1 MATAGDRL
9 TGRRAL
15 ALFVAVSFLLALGG
29 VLFLRHAQGSVR
41 REKFEDLAS
50 IGRIKAE
57 AIAAWRDERRNDA
70 AELAE
75 SPFFRRAAGG
85 LLAPSATPALR
96 ADMEAR
102 LDVARRLCNGT
113 TVFVAT
119 PEGRVLASAGAL
131 PVVDATTLAELRQAV
146 TERRPFLGDFFRPGG
161 AGPPALDAV
170 AAVADGN
177 ARTVLV
183 LRIDPGRYLDPL
195 IQRWPVPSASAE
207 TLLVERRDGDALF
220 LNGLHFRPDA
230 ALTLRQP
237 LSKTTLPAA
246 QAAMG
251 RTGPFEG
258 LDYRGMPILADLR
271 PIPGSPW
278 FLVAKVDRSEILAGL
293 GRETVTVLAAVLGLV
308 LLSGL
313 GVGYLYK
320 SLGKRTFE
328 RLYEA
333 ERERREATEELAATL
348 RGIGDAVLAT
358 DANGRVRIMNSVAE
372 ALTGWSEGEAK
383 GRPLEEVFRIVNEPT
398 RAAAESP
405 VARVLRE
412 GRVVGFA
419 NHTLLLA
426 RDGREIPIA
435 DSGAPVRDE
444 AGRITGVVLIF
455 RDQTNERQARNALEA
470 SERRFALFMRHLPAV
485 AVIRDLEG
493 RYAYM
498 NEAWERA
505 MGLRREDY
513 LDKSPFDCFPREDA
527 ERLIAGDRRLAE
539 SGESQAVEV
548 ELHHVSG
555 PRWWLVNRF
564 ALHDEGDRP
573 THVAALYVDI
583 TERRRAEQAV
593 KESEERYRDLVEN
606 ASDLICTHDLKGVLL
621 SVNAAVEQALGFATE
636 ELVGRSLR
644 DLLPPDG
651 RHEFDA
657 YVATIAR
664 DGVAAGMMKLVT
676 RAGVVR
682 YWEYRNTL
690 RTEDVGA
697 PVVRGMARDVTEQV
711 LAKRALRASEEKYRA
726 ILANMEESYYEVDT
740 AGNLTFFNDSLCR
753 LLGYPRE
760 QLMGMNDREYTDA
773 ENAKRLY
780 RTFNTVYQTGEP
792 ARGFDWEIIRRDGTK
807 RITEA
812 SVSLMRDFSNR
823 PVGFRGLVRDITEHR
838 RAEEEKDK
846 LEEHLRQAQKLE
858 SIGRLAG
865 GVAHD
870 FNNMLNIITI
880 YAELALGKLRGADPL
895 RRDLEEILKAASR
908 SADLTR
914 QLLAFARKQLVTPRV
929 LDLNLALSEMG
940 RMLVRLIGEDITFTF
955 KPDENLWPVRIDPVQ
970 VDQILANLA
979 VNARDAMG
987 GPGRVLME
995 TANAT
1000 LGEGYRDTHS
1010 YAAPGD
1016 YVLLAFSDTGHGMNA
1031 DTVSQVFDPF
1041 FTTKGKLGT
1050 GLGLATVYGIVK
1062 QNGGLINVDS
1072 EPGKGT
1078 TFKIYLPRWTGEGQ
1092 PAPPARE
1099 ALGARGSETVLV
1111 AEDEEAILRLA
1122 ERILASHGYRVLA
1135 AAAPGDALL
1144 LAEQHREPIHL
1155 LLTDVVMPVMNGKE
1169 LYERIRATRPELK
1182 VLYMSGY
1189 TADVIAHRG
1198 IVEDGVAFL
1207 QKPFTI
1213 TGLLAAIRRTL
1224 A

>member
-9 TGRRAL
+9 TRTRAKV
-15 ALFVAVSFLLALGG
+15 LFAVVSILVVLGG
-29 VLFLRHAQGSVR
+29 VLILRYAQGSVR
-41 REKFEDLAS
+41 RGTFEDL
-50 IGRIKAE
+50 
-57 AIAAWRDERRNDA
+57 
-70 AELAE
+70 
-75 SPFFRRAAGG
+75 
-85 LLAPSATPALR
+85 T
-96 ADMEAR
+96 
-102 LDVARRLCNGT
+102 VA
-113 TVFVAT
+113 
-119 PEGRVLASAGAL
+119 
-131 PVVDATTLAELRQAV
+131 
-146 TERRPFLGDFFRPGG
+146 
-161 AGPPALDAV
+161 
-170 AAVADGN
+170 
-177 ARTVLV
+177 
-183 LRIDPGRYLDPL
+183 
-195 IQRWPVPSASAE
+195 
-207 TLLVERRDGDALF
+207 
-220 LNGLHFRPDA
+220 
-230 ALTLRQP
+230 
-237 LSKTTLPAA
+237 
-246 QAAMG
+246 
-251 RTGPFEG
+251 
-258 LDYRGMPILADLR
+258 
-271 PIPGSPW
+271 
-278 FLVAKVDRSEILAGL
+278 
-293 GRETVTVLAAVLGLV
+293 LGLV
-308 LLSGL
+308 FLAGL
-313 GVGYLYK
+313 GVGYLY
-320 SLGKRTFE
+320 
-328 RLYEA
+328 
-333 ERERREATEELAATL
+333 
-348 RGIGDAVLAT
+348 
-358 DANGRVRIMNSVAE
+358 
-372 ALTGWSEGEAK
+372 
-383 GRPLEEVFRIVNEPT
+383 
-398 RAAAESP
+398 
-405 VARVLRE
+405 
-412 GRVVGFA
+412 
-419 NHTLLLA
+419 
-426 RDGREIPIA
+426 
-435 DSGAPVRDE
+435 
-444 AGRITGVVLIF
+444 
-455 RDQTNERQARNALEA
+455 QTNERQARNALEA

-485 AVIRDLEG
+485 AVIRDMDG

-513 LDKSPFDCFPREDA
+513 LGKSPFDCFPREDA
-527 ERLIAGDRRLAE
+527 ERLIADDRRLAE
-539 SGESQAVEV
+539 SGESQAVEI
-548 ELHHVSG
+548 ELHHASG
-555 PRWWLVNRF
+555 SRWWLVNRF
-564 ALHDEGDRP
+564 PLHAEGDRP

-583 TERRRAEQAV
+583 TERKLAEQAL

-606 ASDLICTHDLKGVLL
+606 ARDLICTHDLKGVLL
-621 SVNAAVEQALGFATE
+621 SVNATVEQALGFATGD
-636 ELVGRSLR
+636 LVGRSLR

-664 DGVAAGMMKLVT
+664 DGVAAGTMKLVT
-676 RAGVVR
+676 RAGAIR

-690 RTEDVGA
+690 RTEDVEA

-726 ILANMEESYYEVDT
+726 ILANMEESYYEADT

-760 QLMGMNDREYTDA
+760 QLMGMNDRTYTDA
-773 ENAKRLY
+773 ESAKKLY
-780 RTFNTVYQTGEP
+780 RTFNAVYQTGEP
-792 ARGFDWEIIRRDGTK
+792 ARGFDWEIIRKDGTK
-807 RITEA
+807 RIIEA
-812 SVSLMRDFSNR
+812 SVSLMRDLSNR
-823 PVGFRGLVRDITEHR
+823 PTGFRGLVRDITEHR
-838 RAEEEKDK
+838 RTEEEKDK

-880 YAELALGKLRGADPL
+880 YAELALGKLGGGDPL
-895 RRDLEEILKAASR
+895 RRDLEEILKAAGR

-929 LDLNLALSEMG
+929 LDLNLAVSEMG
-940 RMLVRLIGEDITFTF
+940 KMLVRLIGEDIDFTF
-955 KPDENLWPVRIDPVQ
+955 KPGENLWPVKIDPVQ

-979 VNARDAMG
+979 VNARDAMD
-987 GPGRVLME
+987 GPGRVVME

-1031 DTVSQVFDPF
+1031 DTVGQVFDPF

-1078 TFKIYLPRWTGEGQ
+1078 TFKIYLPRWTGEAQ
-1092 PAPPARE
+1092 PAPPVRE
-1099 ALGARGSETVLV
+1099 ALGPRGSETVLI

-1144 LAEQHREPIHL
+1144 LAEQHREPVHL
-1155 LLTDVVMPVMNGKE
+1155 LLTDVVMPLMNGKE
-1169 LYERIRATRPELK
+1169 LYERIRASRPELK

-1213 TGLLAAIRRTL
+1213 SGLLGAVRRAL